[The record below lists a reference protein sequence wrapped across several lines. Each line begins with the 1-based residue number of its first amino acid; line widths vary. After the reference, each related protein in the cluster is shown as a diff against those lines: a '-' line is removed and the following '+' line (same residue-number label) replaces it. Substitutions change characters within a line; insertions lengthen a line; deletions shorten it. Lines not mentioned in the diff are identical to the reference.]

1 MEKEFKME
9 NEKACS
15 MKTGDDDRDFLYND
29 FIARAATGLK
39 TGFYYHLAVY
49 LTVNLLMLV
58 ISLYLTPGFFWVMY
72 MAMGWGIGIILHGLS
87 ALVFGLATGPKR
99 T

>member
-1 MEKEFKME
+1 ME

-15 MKTGDDDRDFLYND
+15 ITKGNNDRDYLYND
-29 FIARAATGLK
+29 TIARAATGLK

-87 ALVFGLATGPKR
+87 ALLFSLASGPKG